1 MFNIT
6 QSPVRPAGLSAVDM
20 TVFVKGSTLII
31 NDEEFDFSF
40 MEKGSSLPR
49 SAVSSQFLESD
60 VVCDETGTINL
71 TLRVPLGAKPTDSE
85 AFPPVLEGKK
95 YGKVIDIHLPAIE
108 LPRQEVANG

>member
-49 SAVSSQFLESD
+49 SAVDSPYLVSD
-60 VVCDETGTINL
+60 VFCDESGTINL
-71 TLRVPLGAKPTDSE
+71 TLKVPLGPSPTDAE
-85 AFPPVLEGKK
+85 AFPPVLKGKK
-95 YGKVIDIHLPAIE
+95 YGTVIDIHLPAIE
-108 LPRQEVANG
+108 LPVQEMANG